1 MISFGQ
7 SQRRGQT
14 KPGQA
19 RQAGRQGYTR
29 RQGSMR
35 AASYLLLLYSVLYA
49 CVWALLST
57 GVTLGEGDPQRESLS
72 QYGLPGLPAVD
83 FAVKTTRFMLC
94 IESSPDNKMFADAYK
109 AALPHPDPK
118 SESGVSAWASFAR

>member
-1 MISFGQ
+1 MLVCGLSSAQESPLPRAILKGNRY
-7 SQRRGQT
+7 RR
-14 KPGQA
+14 
-19 RQAGRQGYTR
+19 
-29 RQGSMR
+29 
-35 AASYLLLLYSVLYA
+35 
-49 CVWALLST
+49 
-57 GVTLGEGDPQRESLS
+57 
-72 QYGLPGLPAVD
+72 YGLPGLPAVD